1 MASVQIKLEQR
12 FFRALNAVV
21 EPAVRRGVLSSRL
34 LPTTLIVLESTGY
47 VSGQARRTPLFCQHL
62 GSHVLISTG
71 RGKRSFWVRNLQR
84 KPDVEYFMGGARLRR
99 QSAGYYCGHTR
110 EPATVASS
118 VETTDRLPECHD
130 SKGLVICLAKDTVDK
145 TQ

>member
-47 VSGQARRTPLFCQHL
+47 VSGQARRTPLFCQHR

-84 KPDVEYFMGGARLRR
+84 KPDVEYFMGGRAYAAKAQVITADTPASPQQLPVLLRPLTGCLNAMTARGWSFAL
-99 QSAGYYCGHTR
+99 
-110 EPATVASS
+110 
-118 VETTDRLPECHD
+118 L
-130 SKGLVICLAKDTVDK
+130 K